1 MTIRENSIYQYQGG
15 SLPPNSPSY
24 VERKADKD
32 LYEGLKA
39 GNFCYVLNSRQM
51 GKTSLALRT
60 MQKLKEDQIAACAFV
75 NLNEIGIQDVT
86 PEQWYAGIIR
96 SLVSSFHLSGKFNW
110 RTWWRERDLISP
122 LQRLGV
128 FIEDV
133 LLLEIKQNIVIFI
146 DEIDS
151 VLNLKFSTDDFFGIL
166 RACYDKR
173 GDQPEYKRLTF
184 TLLGVATPSS
194 LIQNKN
200 CTPFNIGRAITLNG
214 FQLHEAQP
222 LVKGLQGK
230 AVNPQTVLEK
240 VLVWTGGQP
249 FLTQKLCQLVIS
261 SESSIPAGREANLV
275 WNVVQSRVIK
285 NWESQDEPEHLRT
298 IRDRIL
304 RDEQRARC
312 LLNLYQKLL
321 DEKKIISDYSS
332 EQVELRLSGL
342 VVKEGDKL
350 KVYNRI
356 YGKIF
361 SKDWVKSIN
370 KTLAISQP
378 YREALTAWISSDLQK
393 ESVLLRGQ
401 ALQEALVWAED
412 KNLSIQDYRF
422 LIASQVLD
430 KRVPQELVGRASNPL
445 AIIREIHAWTNGQ
458 PVLTQILCQLIL
470 QSHEPISAGREAE
483 WVETLVRSRLIE
495 NWPAQEAGE
504 HLKTIIAHIF
514 RDNQHAV
521 HLLERY
527 RIIVQ
532 QGEVVADD
540 SPEELELQELGLVV
554 KKQEIVRVHNRIYQ
568 LIFNLNL
575 VNRALEILRQNLEN
589 QGESK
594 VVLEEEMH
602 LNDRLDFKFFS
613 WISTKN
619 LLKFLSK
626 ISNTLYNVFVTLV
639 VGLLIFTLGIP
650 LLILLPLLSSTRQ
663 KKI

>member
-1 MTIRENSIYQYQGG
+1 M
-15 SLPPNSPSY
+15 
-24 VERKADKD
+24 
-32 LYEGLKA
+32 
-39 GNFCYVLNSRQM
+39 
-51 GKTSLALRT
+51 
-60 MQKLKEDQIAACAFV
+60 
-75 NLNEIGIQDVT
+75 
-86 PEQWYAGIIR
+86 
-96 SLVSSFHLSGKFNW
+96 
-110 RTWWRERDLISP
+110 
-122 LQRLGV
+122 
-128 FIEDV
+128 
-133 LLLEIKQNIVIFI
+133 
-146 DEIDS
+146 
-151 VLNLKFSTDDFFGIL
+151 
-166 RACYDKR
+166 
-173 GDQPEYKRLTF
+173 
-184 TLLGVATPSS
+184 
-194 LIQNKN
+194 
-200 CTPFNIGRAITLNG
+200 
-214 FQLHEAQP
+214 
-222 LVKGLQGK
+222 
-230 AVNPQTVLEK
+230 
-240 VLVWTGGQP
+240 
-249 FLTQKLCQLVIS
+249 
-261 SESSIPAGREANLV
+261 
-275 WNVVQSRVIK
+275 
-285 NWESQDEPEHLRT
+285 
-298 IRDRIL
+298 
-304 RDEQRARC
+304 
-312 LLNLYQKLL
+312 
-321 DEKKIISDYSS
+321 
-332 EQVELRLSGL
+332 
-342 VVKEGDKL
+342 
-350 KVYNRI
+350 
-356 YGKIF
+356 
-361 SKDWVKSIN
+361 
-370 KTLAISQP
+370 
-378 YREALTAWISSDLQK
+378 
-393 ESVLLRGQ
+393 LLRGQ